1 MSQTATLH
9 RRSRRIKESRSLPYL
24 LIAPAVLIVGAV
36 VVWPVAQTVWLSFYA
51 GTIRRTGDFV
61 GIGNYQALFAD
72 PNFTRALGNTLV
84 FTVCSV
90 AVELVLGTV
99 VALIIN
105 RSFRGRGLLRA
116 VTLVPWAFPTAIS
129 AIMFRLMFNDPN
141 GVLSW
146 IAYGLGLIHQPVLGS
161 QDLMVVAAVTV
172 DIWKTTPFVALL
184 ILAGLQT
191 IPGETLEAASVDG
204 AGAIQRFFRIV
215 LPLLIP
221 SVLIAALFRTLDAYR
236 VYELFWVMGNRQ
248 VDSLSTYVYEGV
260 RVSQLQFPTGSAA
273 SVFVFV
279 SAFVIALFFVIA
291 LGLRRN
297 KV

>member
-1 MSQTATLH
+1 MTSTATLH
-9 RRSRRIKESRSLPYL
+9 RRTRRIKESRALPYL
-24 LIAPAVLIVGAV
+24 LIAPAVAIVAAV
-36 VVWPVAQTVWLSFYA
+36 VIWPVAQTIWLSLYS
-51 GTIRRTGDFV
+51 GTIRNTGNFV
-61 GIGNYQALFAD
+61 GMENYQTLFAD
-72 PNFTRALGNTLV
+72 PDFLRALSNTGV

-90 AVELVLGTV
+90 AVELVLGV
-99 VALIIN
+99 AVALIIN
-105 RSFRGRGLLRA
+105 RGFRGRGLVRA

-129 AIMFRLMFNDPN
+129 AIMFRLMFTDPN
-141 GVLSW
+141 GLLSW
-146 IAYGLGLIHQPVLGS
+146 VAYNLQLIDQPILGS
-161 QDLMVVAAVTV
+161 QELMVIAAVIV

-191 IPGETLEAASVDG
+191 IPGDTLEAAAMDG
-204 AGAIQRFFRIV
+204 AGALQRFFRII
-215 LPLLIP
+215 LPLLVP
-221 SVLIAALFRTLDAYR
+221 SILIAALFRTLDAYR

-279 SAFVIALFFVIA
+279 TAFIIALFFVIA
-291 LGLRRN
+291 LGARRN

>member
-1 MSQTATLH
+1 MTSTATLH
-9 RRSRRIKESRSLPYL
+9 RRTRRIKESRALPYL
-24 LIAPAVLIVGAV
+24 LIAPAVAIVAAV
-36 VVWPVAQTVWLSFYA
+36 VIWPVAQTIWLSLYA
-51 GTIRRTGDFV
+51 GTIRNTGDFV
-61 GIGNYQALFAD
+61 GMENYQTLFAD
-72 PNFTRALGNTLV
+72 PDFLRALSNTGV

-90 AVELVLGTV
+90 AVELVLGV
-99 VALIIN
+99 AVALIIN
-105 RSFRGRGLLRA
+105 RGFRGRGLVRA

-129 AIMFRLMFNDPN
+129 AIIFRLMFTDPN
-141 GVLSW
+141 GLLSW
-146 IAYGLGLIHQPVLGS
+146 VAYNLQLIDQPILGS
-161 QDLMVVAAVTV
+161 QDLMVIAAVIV

-191 IPGETLEAASVDG
+191 IPEDTLEAAAMDG
-204 AGAIQRFFRIV
+204 AGALQRFFRII
-215 LPLLIP
+215 LPLLVP
-221 SVLIAALFRTLDAYR
+221 SILIAALFRTLDAYR

-279 SAFVIALFFVIA
+279 TAFIIALFFVIA
-291 LGLRRN
+291 LGARRN